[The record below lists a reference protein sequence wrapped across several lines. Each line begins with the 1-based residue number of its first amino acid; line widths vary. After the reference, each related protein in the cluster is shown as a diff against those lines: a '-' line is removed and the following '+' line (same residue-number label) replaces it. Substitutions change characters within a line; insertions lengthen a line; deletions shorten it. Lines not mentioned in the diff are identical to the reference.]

1 MYIKKQKNSVGII
14 GFVLSLI
21 SIFVFPLTFGTFG
34 TLFSVFGA
42 NPSEYERT
50 GLARAGLIIGI
61 IGIIIGIGKGVLT
74 GVWI

>member
-1 MYIKKQKNSVGII
+1 MKKEKNSIGVI

-34 TLFSVFGA
+34 TLFSAFGA
-42 NPSEYERT
+42 NPGEYERT

-61 IGIIIGIGKGVLT
+61 LGIIMGIGKGVRT
-74 GVWI
+74 GVWL